1 MTDNALRQ
9 QMGISLGQ
17 AYSLQQRR
25 ELALLQC
32 DYTELAQELTSACR
46 DNPLLEE
53 KSAVSCP
60 LYPVSGGRRVSQW
73 AETPFDTP
81 DRSYDNRKLLR
92 EQIPLDMEEGLS
104 RAVNGLID
112 YLDDRGFLR
121 LSAREACLQLLLER
135 EVYQQALFC
144 LKRMGPGGI
153 GCKDPGDYLAFQL
166 KRQKKPLSW
175 GKICR
180 ENLPWIALKQ
190 YRLICE
196 AYGMDLAEAKRCCA
210 HIATLNPFPLK
221 GGGGAEPVVIS
232 KPELRID
239 ACEGGWQC
247 NLIEPLSECYELSA
261 RLREYRGA
269 CLSPEECEYVRDNT
283 AKARFLL
290 AALRRRE
297 GTLLRVGRLITA
309 KQQSYLGGGALA
321 ACPQSEAAREL
332 GLNPST
338 FSRALRDKYLL
349 FEGGI
354 YPLSFFFQAGG
365 GGGLSK
371 QSIQDLIES
380 LLKEAGEK
388 RLSDRKIAE
397 RLLERH
403 GIGLSRR
410 TVAKYR
416 KERRLPSGYYKGI

>member
-1 MTDNALRQ
+1 MSEQGLRQ
-9 QMGISLGQ
+9 QMRLSQGQ

-32 DYTELAQELTSACR
+32 DYLELEQEMASACR

-53 KSAVSCP
+53 KSAASCP
-60 LYPVSGGRRVSQW
+60 LYPLAGGRFAPQW
-73 AETPFDTP
+73 AELPFDAP
-81 DRSYDNRKLLR
+81 DRSYDVRRLLK
-92 EQIPLDMEEGLS
+92 EQIALDMEEELS
-104 RAVNGLID
+104 RAVTGLID
-112 YLDDRGFLR
+112 CLDSRGFLR
-121 LSAREACLQLLLER
+121 LSAWEACLQLSLER
-135 EVYQQALFC
+135 EVYRQALAC

-166 KRQKKPLSW
+166 KRQKRPLSW
-175 GKICR
+175 QKLCR
-180 ENLPWIALKQ
+180 ENLPWVALKQ

-196 AYGMDLAEAKRCCA
+196 CYGMDTAEAKRCCA

-221 GGGGAEPVVIS
+221 GGGEAEPVVIN

-239 ACEGGWQC
+239 AWEGGWQC
-247 NLIEPLSECYELSA
+247 GLVEPLSERYELSA

-269 CLSPEECEYVRDNT
+269 FLSAEESDYVRDNT

-297 GTLLRVGRLITA
+297 HTLLRIGRLIISRQ
-309 KQQSYLGGGALA
+309 KGYLGKGALA
-321 ACPQSEAAREL
+321 SCPQSEAAQSL
-332 GLNPST
+332 GLHPST
-338 FSRALRDKYLL
+338 LSRALRDKYLL
-349 FEGGI
+349 FEGGV

-371 QSIQDLIES
+371 RSIQDLIEG
-380 LLKEAGEK
+380 LLREAGEK
-388 RLSDRKIAE
+388 RLSDQSIAE

-416 KERRLPSGYYKGI
+416 KERRLPSGYYKVI